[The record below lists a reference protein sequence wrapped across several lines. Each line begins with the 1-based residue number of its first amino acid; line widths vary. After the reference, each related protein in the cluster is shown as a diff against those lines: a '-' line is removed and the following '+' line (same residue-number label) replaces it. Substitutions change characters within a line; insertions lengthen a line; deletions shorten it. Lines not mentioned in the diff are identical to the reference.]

1 MGQVAVV
8 IKIFPD
14 DVANFGS
21 MKENVIKELNPK
33 NIKIEELAFGLKAL
47 KIMVIMD
54 DKQGAG
60 NVEEKIMQIKGVGQ
74 AQVEDMTLV

>member
-8 IKIFPD
+8 IKILPD
-14 DVANFGS
+14 SPENFAS
-21 MKENVIKELNPK
+21 MKENIIKTFNPK
-33 NIKIEELAFGLKAL
+33 SVKEEDVAFGLKAL

-54 DKQGAG
+54 DKEGAG
-60 NVEEKIMQIKGVGQ
+60 NIEEKIMQIKGVGQ